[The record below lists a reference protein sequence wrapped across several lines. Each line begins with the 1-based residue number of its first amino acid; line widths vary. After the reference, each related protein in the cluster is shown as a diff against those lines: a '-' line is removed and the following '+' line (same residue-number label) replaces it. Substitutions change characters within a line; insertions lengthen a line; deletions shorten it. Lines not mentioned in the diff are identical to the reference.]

1 MGSLRIL
8 ITKRTDGAV
17 VLRCER
23 DDGTATWQRHQGPQ
37 AAFFPLHDLT
47 HYAVE
52 TELGFRRGFYGL
64 IAEGWDI
71 TDTTGKG
78 ARGPLPDGAITV
90 ERIVGA
96 FDAQRAGG
104 TPWSA
109 EAFNEQAALQATT
122 RGDAPPRPL
131 TDEELDR
138 VRARILQ
145 LFSRWARL
153 ARGGTLALTFDP
165 APPAPSQGGM
175 T

>member
-1 MGSLRIL
+1 MPQVRLL
-8 ITKRTDGAV
+8 FTKRADGGV

-23 DDGTATWQRHQGPQ
+23 ADGTVTWQRHDRRHAG
-37 AAFFPLHDLT
+37 FFPLHDLT

-71 TDTTGKG
+71 EDTGGKG
-78 ARGPLPDGAITV
+78 ARGSLPREAVTV

-104 TPWSA
+104 TPWAA
-109 EAFNEQAALQATT
+109 EAFNEQAALQATVG
-122 RGDAPPRPL
+122 GDAPPRPL
-131 TDEELDR
+131 TDDELDR
-138 VRARILQ
+138 VRARTLE
-145 LFSRWARL
+145 LFSRWTRL
-153 ARGGTLALTFDP
+153 PAGGTLELSFDP
-165 APPAPSQGGM
+165 GGAAPTQE